1 MKKED
6 LLRSIAETAY
16 NVGFGAKKHFA
27 THDIVSK
34 APGFISFFSLAFG
47 IYALIFDVLNVKY
60 FSATLIVLGVVSL
73 YVSHYNSTR
82 AQYAESGEKLTGFFN
97 DLKRLYFEVKT
108 NEGALDEQVDS
119 LSAIEK
125 SYIEVSSATQIIF
138 SNWYAHYKFFCEQQ
152 IAWIDEQLNF
162 KLFRDKIPFS
172 LFVWLTIV
180 VIFLVIALFNSDLV
194 SRLCAGAKP

>member
-34 APGFISFFSLAFG
+34 APGLISFFSLSFG

-73 YVSHYNSTR
+73 YVSHYNSIRT
-82 AQYAESGEKLTGFFN
+82 QYAESGEKLTSYFN
-97 DLKRLYFEVKT
+97 DLKRLYLEVKAIDS
-108 NEGALDEQVDS
+108 GLDEQVES
-119 LSAIEK
+119 LSVIEK
-125 SYIEVSSATQIIF
+125 SYIDVSSANQIIF

-152 IAWIDEQLNF
+152 IGWIDEQLNF

-172 LFVWLTIV
+172 FFVWLTIFLIILV
-180 VIFLVIALFNSDLV
+180 VSLFNSELV
-194 SRLCAGAKP
+194 NRLCAGIKP